1 MRTCLENRLLDGI
14 GMNRAVVLEADDP
27 RKISAVLA
35 PIPPPTT
42 SQLVTR
48 KNQDSLKISVIEFYF
63 NSPPP
68 SPLHLL
74 GTRHIVLMVLE
85 SCP

>member
-1 MRTCLENRLLDGI
+1 MWLGVI
-14 GMNRAVVLEADDP
+14 HHVVNEHDP
-27 RKISAVLA
+27 RRISAVLA
-35 PIPPPTT
+35 PISPPTT
-42 SQLVTR
+42 SQLVTE
-48 KNQDSLKISVIEFYF
+48 KKKQDSLKISVIEFYF

-85 SCP
+85 NCP

>member
-1 MRTCLENRLLDGI
+1 MRTCLENRLLYGI
-14 GMNRAVVLEADDP
+14 GMNRAVVLEADGP
-27 RKISAVLA
+27 RRISAVLT

-42 SQLVTR
+42 SQLVTKKKSR
-48 KNQDSLKISVIEFYF
+48 FTVIEFYF

-74 GTRHIVLMVLE
+74 GTRHIVLMVLDN
-85 SCP
+85 CP